1 MLEALCEND
10 GAAFRSLLAALRANP
25 APEMQELYQ
34 RFLHSPPA
42 LIGYQRIADK
52 KTTIYNGFFGYRR
65 RKGNGKVTRPAFHRT
80 RGRKPRDRPRKTT
93 ARTLRRTLNKLR
105 EEPKG
110 IAGSRGQC
118 R

>member
-80 RGRKPRDRPRKTT
+80 RGP
-93 ARTLRRTLNKLR
+93 
-105 EEPKG
+105 
-110 IAGSRGQC
+110 GSPVMGWRCQAPQNN
-118 R
+118 RAHASPDFE